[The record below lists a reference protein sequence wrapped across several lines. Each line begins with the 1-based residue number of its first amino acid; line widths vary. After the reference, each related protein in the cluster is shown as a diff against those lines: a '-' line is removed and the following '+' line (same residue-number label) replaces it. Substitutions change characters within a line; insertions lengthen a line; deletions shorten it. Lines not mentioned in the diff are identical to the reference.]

1 MWLKEKNIQSKS
13 ISKKLD
19 QKIYG
24 SFEITKDIG
33 QEAFQL
39 KLPEGQMIHNVF
51 NKDLLT
57 QCKEPQFKGQHI
69 ELASPLDII
78 NEKEEYQVEEV

>member
-39 KLPEGQMIHNVF
+39 KLPEG
-51 NKDLLT
+51 
-57 QCKEPQFKGQHI
+57 
-69 ELASPLDII
+69 
-78 NEKEEYQVEEV
+78 